1 GRRPGEGA
9 EGLAARLRAAGFVAE
24 PAESLMVAE
33 AGRLEHRVPL
43 PGGTRLHRLTRPE
56 EADLV
61 AEVHQAAFGDDRA
74 RTRAWVRDLLT
85 DRARSSAVLVVLDGD
100 RPLSAGRLEWEEG
113 GEFAGLWGGG
123 TVPAARGLGLYR
135 ALVAERARIAAAQ
148 GVCWVQVD
156 ATDRSRPILDRLGF
170 RTLTTTTPYVWTPS
184 AR

>member
-1 GRRPGEGA
+1 
-9 EGLAARLRAAGFVAE
+9 
-24 PAESLMVAE
+24 MVAE

-85 DRARSSAVLVVLDGD
+85 DRADSSAVLVVLDGD

-113 GEFAGLWGGG
+113 GEFAGTVGRRDRPGRPWPRPVPRPGRRTGPDRRRAGCALGPGRRDRPQQARPGPPRLPHAHHHDPVRVDAARRPTTGRPRGGG
-123 TVPAARGLGLYR
+123 R
-135 ALVAERARIAAAQ
+135 A
-148 GVCWVQVD
+148 G
-156 ATDRSRPILDRLGF
+156 PRL
-170 RTLTTTTPYVWTPS
+170 
-184 AR
+184 A